1 MILDSIVELGDH
13 NNMGARLTNWLFNKD
28 SYGVVMVKVF
38 KGDGTGINGRIVRES
53 DTNKA

>member
-1 MILDSIVELGDH
+1 MILDSIVELGGL

-38 KGDGTGINGRIVRES
+38 KGDGTGIIGWIVRES
-53 DTNKA
+53 DTN